1 MGTRRFGTKI
11 ELEIMEK
18 NDNYFDNKSESE
30 KMRNVANMVNDIV
43 NTTPEEPLKVDS
55 EVGEGDGTEGMPEP
69 EVNPIVELVGKAIS
83 THKPKGMFM
92 HGVQTDD
99 HPKL

>member
-1 MGTRRFGTKI
+1 MDINK
-11 ELEIMEK
+11 E
-18 NDNYFDNKSESE
+18 YFSDKSEAE
-30 KMRNVANMVNDIV
+30 KLRNVSSLVNDIV
-43 NTTPEEPLKVDS
+43 NVKHDKDLEAG
-55 EVGEGDGTEGMPEP
+55 VGEGDGTEELP
-69 EVNPIVELVGKAIS
+69 EVDPLVDLVGKTIS

>member
-1 MGTRRFGTKI
+1 
-11 ELEIMEK
+11 MEK
-18 NDNYFDNKSESE
+18 NDNYFNEKSEAE
-30 KMRNVANMVNDIV
+30 KLRNVSNLVDSIV
-43 NTTPEEPLKVDS
+43 NAEPEESL
-55 EVGEGDGTEGMPEP
+55 EVEAGMAEGDGTEELP
-69 EVNPIVELVGKAIS
+69 EVNPIVDLVGKAIS

>member
-1 MGTRRFGTKI
+1 MDINKEYFG
-11 ELEIMEK
+11 
-18 NDNYFDNKSESE
+18 NKSEAE
-30 KMRNVANMVNDIV
+30 KLRNVSNLVDSIV
-43 NTTPEEPLKVDS
+43 NAKPEESLEVQETEKSETEELPEIDPLVD
-55 EVGEGDGTEGMPEP
+55 
-69 EVNPIVELVGKAIS
+69 LVGKTIS

>member
-18 NDNYFDNKSESE
+18 NDNYFNEKSEAE
-30 KMRNVANMVNDIV
+30 KLRNVSNLVDSIV
-43 NTTPEEPLKVDS
+43 NAKPEKSL
-55 EVGEGDGTEGMPEP
+55 EVEAGMAEGDGTEELPEIDP
-69 EVNPIVELVGKAIS
+69 LVDLVGKTIS

-99 HPKL
+99 HPKI